1 MKQSLKLVIGGYA
14 QGKLQAVLTNCPDDY
29 VVFDGVLP
37 DAKTLTQIEKDC
49 CIILNHFHLWVR
61 DELKQMRNPEEK
73 VLSLLQQD
81 RKWIVIC
88 DEIGNGI
95 VPMDA
100 FEREYR
106 ERTGRLMT
114 ELASRADEVGRVLC
128 GIEQRIK

>member
-14 QGKLQAVLTNCPDDY
+14 QGKLQAVLRNCPGNY

-37 DAKTLTQIEKDC
+37 DAKAFAQIEPNC

-61 DELKQMRNPEEK
+61 DELMQMRNPEE
-73 VLSLLQQD
+73 VLSFLRQD
-81 RKWIVIC
+81 RKWIIIC

-106 ERTGRLMT
+106 ERTGRLLT